1 MLSGKRITSIVS
13 VFNEEKTVKNVI
25 ASLLNCELIDEIIVV
40 NDGSTDGTSK
50 ILNQL
55 FESHKFRYV
64 KFDKNKGKSYAM
76 IVGVENSTGEII
88 VFVDADIIGLN
99 CEHIE
104 KLIFPLVSNQA
115 DMVIG
120 YRLSEKSPKVDITG
134 PIDVWLGGERA
145 CYKKDILPI
154 LNRMSKTKYGA
165 ETFLNL
171 YYKSKNKKIKIVK
184 LDGLIHLKK
193 YEKYRLD
200 TAALNYT
207 KASLQI
213 VSTVAINYFL
223 VFDVVKNIFK
233 MSIFRLVKWL

>member
-1 MLSGKRITSIVS
+1 MLSGKRITSIIS
-13 VFNEEKTVKNVI
+13 VFNEEETVKNVI
-25 ASLLNCELIDEIIVV
+25 ISLLNCELIDEIIVV

-55 FESHKFRYV
+55 SESHQFRYM

-76 IVGVENSTGEII
+76 VAGVENSTGEII
-88 VFVDADIIGLN
+88 VFADADIIGLN

-120 YRLSEKSPKVDITG
+120 RRCPEKSPKVDITG

-154 LNRMSKTKYGA
+154 INGMRKTKYGV
-165 ETFLNL
+165 EILLNL
-171 YYKSKNKKIKIVK
+171 YYKSRNKKIKIVK
-184 LDGLIHLKK
+184 LDRLIHLKK
-193 YEKYRLD
+193 YEKYRLN
-200 TAALNYT
+200 TAALKYT
-207 KASLQI
+207 KVSLQI
-213 VSTVAINYFL
+213 INTAAINYFL
-223 VFDVVKNIFK
+223 IFNIVKNTFK
-233 MSIFRLVKWL
+233 NFNF

>member
-1 MLSGKRITSIVS
+1 MLSGKRITSIIS
-13 VFNEEKTVKNVI
+13 VFNEEETVKNVI
-25 ASLLNCELIDEIIVV
+25 ISLLNCELIDEIIVV
-40 NDGSTDGTSK
+40 NDGSTDDTSK

-55 FESHKFRYV
+55 SESHQFRYV

-76 IVGVENSTGEII
+76 VAGIENSTGEII
-88 VFVDADIIGLN
+88 VFADADIMGLN

-120 YRLSEKSPKVDITG
+120 RRLSEKSPKVDITG

-145 CYKKDILPI
+145 CYKKDISPI
-154 LNRMSKTKYGA
+154 INGMRKTKYGV
-165 ETFLNL
+165 ETLLNL

-193 YEKYRLD
+193 YEKYRLN

-207 KASLQI
+207 KVSLQI
-213 VSTVAINYFL
+213 INTVAVNYFL
-223 VFDVVKNIFK
+223 IFNIVKNTFK
-233 MSIFRLVKWL
+233 NFNF

>member
-1 MLSGKRITSIVS
+1 MLSGKRITSIIS
-13 VFNEEKTVKNVI
+13 VFNEEETVKNVI
-25 ASLLNCELIDEIIVV
+25 ISLLNCELIDEIIVV

-55 FESHKFRYV
+55 PESHQFRYI

-76 IVGVENSTGEII
+76 VAGVENSTGEII
-88 VFVDADIIGLN
+88 VFADADIMGLN
-99 CEHIE
+99 CEHIK
-104 KLIFPLVSNQA
+104 KLISPLVSNQA

-120 YRLSEKSPKVDITG
+120 RRLSEKSPKVDITG

-154 LNRMSKTKYGA
+154 IDRMSKTKYGV
-165 ETFLNL
+165 ETLLNL

-193 YEKYRLD
+193 YEKYRFD

-213 VSTVAINYFL
+213 VSTIAVNYFL
-223 VFDVVKNIFK
+223 VFNVVKKIFK